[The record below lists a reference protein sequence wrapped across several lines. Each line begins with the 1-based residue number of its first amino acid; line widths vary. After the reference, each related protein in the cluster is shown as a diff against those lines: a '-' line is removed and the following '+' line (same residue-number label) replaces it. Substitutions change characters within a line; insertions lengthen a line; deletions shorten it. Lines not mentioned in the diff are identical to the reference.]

1 MGSRIVDPDT
11 ERPPAIDGLPVLD
24 RVGDPG
30 NSGGPGEPGE
40 PADRLLRLPFD
51 ARARSRLRARLVDGL
66 EVALVLPRGTVLRH
80 GAVVTGSGL
89 RVRIEAADEDVL
101 EVRAASAQALARAA
115 YHLGNRHVPVQVVD
129 DRLVLG
135 YDSVLADMLVG
146 LGARITRTWAP
157 FEPEAGAYGHGH

>member
-1 MGSRIVDPDT
+1 MGSRIIDPDT

-24 RVGDPG
+24 RVDDPG
-30 NSGGPGEPGE
+30 GTGGPGGPGGT
-40 PADRLLRLPFD
+40 ADRVLRLPFD

-146 LGARITRTWAP
+146 LGARIIRTWAP